1 MLTVM
6 KVLQSKNPS
15 GAMRRILEFREANS
29 ACAEEKSR
37 ALMSVV
43 ISQKEQFPE
52 VLLALAVLSLIKT
65 IPK

>member
-29 ACAEEKSR
+29 ACAEEKSKT
-37 ALMSVV
+37 LMSVV